1 MAGIVKKEGC
11 RVPEYRF
18 PLKKTFL
25 LTVCLGLMMHI
36 SVLNR
41 TGEAAESHQADH
53 VILIVLE
60 GIGNQPI
67 QSGTM
72 PVVGK
77 LAREGAVTWS
87 AQTVSLSLTVPAM
100 ASLLTGLPVQKHRV
114 NQEWERYDFGRSFL
128 RAPTVFDYMDL
139 AGGKDSAVFFMDDR
153 LYQLSRLEIYVDRQ
167 ICGTERPE
175 CTPQTVSHYVQDYLK
190 KVVSKGGHEFHLF
203 AIPDLLLVHFPTAAH
218 QGEKFGWDSEA
229 YQQALLTVDGAIAR
243 ILHAYKE
250 LRALDRTMVIVTGLN
265 GGKLIPAEQNG
276 TNGHGSIQS
285 GAIPWLTWGIN
296 IKPGHHITKPV
307 SLLDTG
313 ATILYALGLHTY
325 TEWDSHAIKE
335 IFQTEPE
342 PRTTENE

>member
-1 MAGIVKKEGC
+1 MTGTVKKEGC

-18 PLKKTFL
+18 PLNNTFL
-25 LTVCLGLMMHI
+25 LTVCLGLIMHI
-36 SVLNR
+36 SVLNQ

-60 GIGNQPI
+60 GVGNHPI

-72 PVVGK
+72 PIVGK

-114 NQEWERYDFGRSFL
+114 NKEWERYDFGRSFL

-153 LYQLSRLEIYVDRQ
+153 LYQLSRPEIYVDRQ
-167 ICGTERPE
+167 VCGTERPE
-175 CTPQTVSHYVQDYLK
+175 CTPQTVSDYVQDYLK
-190 KVVSKGGHEFHLF
+190 KVVSKQGHGFRLF
-203 AIPDLLLVHFPTAAH
+203 AIPDLLLVHFPTAAQ
-218 QGEKFGWDSEA
+218 QGEKFGWDSDA
-229 YQQALLTVDGAIAR
+229 YHQALLTVDHAIAH
-243 ILHAYKE
+243 ILQAYKE
-250 LRALDRTMVIVTGLN
+250 LNALDRTMVIVTGLN
-265 GGKLIPAEQNG
+265 GGKAMNAGQNG
-276 TNGHGSIQS
+276 TLGHGSS
-285 GAIPWLTWGIN
+285 HRVPIPWLTWGIN
-296 IKPGHHITKPV
+296 IKPGYHITRPV
-307 SLLDTG
+307 SLMDTG

-342 PRTTENE
+342 HRTTENE